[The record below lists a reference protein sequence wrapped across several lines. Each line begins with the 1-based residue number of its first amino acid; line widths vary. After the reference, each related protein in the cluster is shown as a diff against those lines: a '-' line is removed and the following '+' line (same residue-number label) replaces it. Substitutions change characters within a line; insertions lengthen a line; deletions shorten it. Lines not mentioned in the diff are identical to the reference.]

1 MSLPTPTVTITGDYM
16 KAYMTVP
23 ALEGDGKYTVQ
34 YLTEILGL
42 NKVTM
47 GIKEETLKEIANNH
61 LYEKEILVAEGAEVK
76 DGEDGW
82 FEYLFETQL
91 TKKPVIQEDGT
102 VDYKNIKMI
111 ELVEAGNEIAVYHP
125 ATRGEDGFDLG
136 GQSKKAKNGK
146 ELAPLKGSG
155 FEVLEDGVT
164 YRATMGGKITVK
176 NNRLTISP
184 VHEVSADVD
193 LTSGNVDF
201 NGDVI
206 IHGSVAEGMSVKA
219 TGTVTVD
226 QVVESAYIEGKKG
239 IILRG
244 GVLGKNGA
252 KIRSKGPISALFFE
266 YADVETESDIEADS
280 FLDCRVYSGGSI
292 HLTGKKGRI
301 VGGTVHAV
309 CSIEAQEIGN
319 MVGANTEVSVGV
331 HHHVIEKMGTIEHSL
346 QEEEKQL
353 RRIEDGLNQFE
364 SMMRE
369 KGLPFREDP
378 RRMALVK
385 EKVRLTALI
394 AGQKEE
400 FSGLQKVVDA
410 AEGAYIQ
417 IAKSVYPGVSIC
429 VDEQSVQVKDL
440 QKAVEYKKYKGKIG
454 MFNKG
459 VRTN

>member
-47 GIKEETLKEIANNH
+47 GIKEETLKEIADNH

-82 FEYLFETQL
+82 FGYLFETQL

-219 TGTVTVD
+219 TD
-226 QVVESAYIEGKKG
+226 
-239 IILRG
+239 R
-244 GVLGKNGA
+244 
-252 KIRSKGPISALFFE
+252 
-266 YADVETESDIEADS
+266 
-280 FLDCRVYSGGSI
+280 
-292 HLTGKKGRI
+292 
-301 VGGTVHAV
+301 
-309 CSIEAQEIGN
+309 
-319 MVGANTEVSVGV
+319 
-331 HHHVIEKMGTIEHSL
+331 
-346 QEEEKQL
+346 
-353 RRIEDGLNQFE
+353 
-364 SMMRE
+364 
-369 KGLPFREDP
+369 
-378 RRMALVK
+378 
-385 EKVRLTALI
+385 
-394 AGQKEE
+394 
-400 FSGLQKVVDA
+400 
-410 AEGAYIQ
+410 
-417 IAKSVYPGVSIC
+417 KSVV
-429 VDEQSVQVKDL
+429 
-440 QKAVEYKKYKGKIG
+440 
-454 MFNKG
+454 
-459 VRTN
+459 